1 MKTITVGIN
10 VLNHLLDDS
19 DDTKHKVKNELAM
32 KLAREIIEELDI
44 KVSEHIFDTDFS
56 VTFSFKKGEK

>member
-19 DDTKHKVKNELAM
+19 DDTKHKVKQELAM

-44 KVSEHIFDTDFS
+44 KVSEHTFDTDFS

>member
-19 DDTKHKVKNELAM
+19 DDTKHKVKQELAM

-44 KVSEHIFDTDFS
+44 KVLEHTFDTDFS

>member
-32 KLAREIIEELDI
+32 KLAHEIIEELDI
-44 KVSEHIFDTDFS
+44 KVLEHTFDTDFS

>member
-1 MKTITVGIN
+1 MKTVTVSIN

-19 DDTKHKVKNELAM
+19 SNTEHLVKNLLAT

-44 KVSEHIFDTDFS
+44 QELENDLDTDFS
-56 VTFSFKKGEK
+56 VTFSYKKGEK

>member
-19 DDTKHKVKNELAM
+19 DDTKHKVKQELAM
-32 KLAREIIEELDI
+32 KLTHEIIEELDI
-44 KVSEHIFDTDFS
+44 KVSEHTFDTDFS